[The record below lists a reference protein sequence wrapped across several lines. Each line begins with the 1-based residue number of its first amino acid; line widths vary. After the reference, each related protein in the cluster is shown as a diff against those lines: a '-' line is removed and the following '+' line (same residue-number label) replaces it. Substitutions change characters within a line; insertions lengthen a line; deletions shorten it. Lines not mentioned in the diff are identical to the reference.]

1 MIMTSAGGTV
11 EEKYIDLS
19 LELTGPDKR
28 LGAMGKVEKM
38 ISDDSSVSIWFTRW
52 VALAFI

>member
-1 MIMTSAGGTV
+1 MTSAGGSV
-11 EEKYIDLS
+11 EEKYIDLR

-38 ISDDSSVSIWFTRW
+38 IPQFLFGSLGAW
-52 VALAFI
+52 L